1 MSTGITLWY
10 ITTQLSRCQIFPT
23 NYIAKIFY
31 WHCKD
36 SKIQCK
42 EKLIMSQRIL
52 VAYLLYKALKQKKND
67 EKSNHQMIG
76 QIK

>member
-1 MSTGITLWY
+1 
-10 ITTQLSRCQIFPT
+10 
-23 NYIAKIFY
+23 
-31 WHCKD
+31 
-36 SKIQCK
+36 
-42 EKLIMSQRIL
+42 MSQRIL